1 VEPGGRVEGYESW
14 MDEYE
19 KIVLATGARP
29 QPAPPT
35 PTGRLPSLSGRALLD
50 AEGGKDAL
58 PAAGRALVVDGEH
71 GFHMAAAVERLL
83 ALGWEVDVISEDFY
97 VGRGLVE
104 SAELAWFDRVARQGA
119 RLHPRLSLR
128 AVKGRKALCEE
139 RYSGKTRHIGPLALV
154 VYALPELPQDDLLA
168 ELRARHPA
176 VLRVGDAAAPR
187 LMGEAILNAH
197 RTVLLEQALPE

>member
-1 VEPGGRVEGYESW
+1 MTTLIAVGAQWGDEGKGKLVDWLAPKAQLVVRFHGGNN
-14 MDEYE
+14 
-19 KIVLATGARP
+19 
-29 QPAPPT
+29 
-35 PTGRLPSLSGRALLD
+35 
-50 AEGGKDAL
+50 
-58 PAAGRALVVDGEH
+58 AGHTLVVDGEH

-119 RLHPRLSLR
+119 RLHPRLRLR
-128 AVKGRKALCEE
+128 AVKGRRALCEE
-139 RYSGKTRHIGPLALV
+139 RFSGKTQEIEPLALV
-154 VYALPELPQDDLLA
+154 VYALPELPEDNLLA
-168 ELRARHPA
+168 ELRARHPV

-197 RTVLLEQALPE
+197 RTVLLE